1 MRQLETSA
9 YVNGRFIKTSGKL
22 FKKISPIDGKA
33 LPSLQTCS
41 FNDVHLAVQNSH
53 QAFEDGLWRL
63 KSAKQKKI
71 ILLNL
76 ADLIRK
82 NLSFLAKVDSIET
95 GRPYQNFTK
104 DSIPKAIEAI
114 EWFSEAI
121 DKLQD
126 TFIQE
131 NDKYFSQISREPL
144 GPVAIILPWN
154 DPLVVALWKIA
165 PALLMGNSIVVK
177 PAEQATYSILKLAKL
192 ANQAG
197 VPSGVFNVLPGGEV
211 TGNALVK
218 HPLIRGIFFTGS
230 SEVAKKIYIACGH
243 STLKKIGL
251 ECGGK
256 SAFIVTKNCANLS
269 LAAKT
274 LAKNIFYNQGQICSA
289 PSRLIIESCIESQF
303 ISLLKKE
310 LPKYLPGDPLKTN
323 TKVGAVVDK
332 NQYERIQKYITL
344 GEKSGFTK
352 IQAKGFKKPYS
363 KGFYCPPTVFLNV
376 PLKSKLTQE
385 EIFGPVLI
393 THCFKTM
400 GEALLLANDTP
411 FGLAAAIWTENINE
425 AFDYSQNLKAGI
437 VHINSYGGDSIRI
450 PFGGIKNSGVGLDKS
465 LFAFDQYSHLKATCL
480 QRD

>member
-1 MRQLETSA
+1 MRQFETSA
-9 YVNGRFIKTSGKL
+9 FIDGKFVKTTGKL
-22 FKKISPIDGKA
+22 FNKTSPIDGRV
-33 LPSLQTCS
+33 LPSLHTCS
-41 FNDVHLAVQNSH
+41 SKDVNLAVQNSH
-53 QAFEDGLWRL
+53 QSFEDGLWRL
-63 KSAKQKKI
+63 KSAQQRKI

-82 NLSFLAKVDSIET
+82 NLSFLAKMDSIET
-95 GRPYQNFTK
+95 GRPYQNFTD

-126 TFIQE
+126 TFIRE
-131 NDKYFSQISREPL
+131 DDKYFTQITREPL
-144 GPVAIILPWN
+144 GAVAIILPWN

-165 PALLMGNSIVVK
+165 PALLMGNSVVVK

-197 VPSGVFNVLPGGEV
+197 VPSGVFNVIPGGEL
-211 TGNALVK
+211 TGNALVR
-218 HPLIRGIFFTGS
+218 HPLVRGVFFTGS
-230 SEVAKKIYIACGH
+230 SEVAKKIYIACGN

-256 SAFIVTKNCANLS
+256 SAFIVTKNCANLL

-289 PSRLIIESCIESQF
+289 PSRLIIESGIELQF
-303 ISLLKKE
+303 ISLLKQE
-310 LPKYLPGDPLKTN
+310 LPKYLPGDPLNPKI
-323 TKVGAVVDK
+323 KVGAVVDK
-332 NQYERIQKYITL
+332 SQYERIQKYITL

-352 IQAKGFKKPYS
+352 IQVKGFKKPYP

-393 THCFKTM
+393 THSFKTM
-400 GEALLLANDTP
+400 SEALFLANNTP
-411 FGLAAAIWTENINE
+411 FGLAAAIWTDNLNE
-425 AFDYSQNLKAGI
+425 AFSYSQNIKAGI
-437 VHINSYGGDSIRI
+437 VHINSYGSDSIRV

-465 LFAFDQYSHLKATCL
+465 LFAFDQYSHFKATCL
-480 QRD
+480 QLD